1 MANVEIYT
9 KMTCGYCMM
18 AKRLLSRKEVSFT
31 EIPVGGGNREKLEEM
46 MKRSNGGRTVP
57 RYECAGPSRKTRS
70 AVGGVMMRAAVV
82 QMTATADVAHNI
94 ERVSTLIR
102 QAADDGATFIQTP
115 EVTNMIPPTGDELFR
130 LIGDEDDD
138 EMLAALRALT
148 AELGVT
154 LHIGSLALKS
164 EDPERAANR
173 GFLVGPDGDIIARYD
188 KVHMFE
194 ADLGEKGKY
203 REAARYRP
211 GDKAVL
217 ADIAGAK
224 VGMAICYDMRFPSMF
239 RHLAQSGA
247 TILTAPSAFT
257 VPTGKAHWHTLLRAR
272 AIENGCFMLA
282 AAQWGKHGGKDES
295 AMRETYG
302 HSLIV
307 DPWGAVLADAGEGEG
322 VAVADLDFDLV
333 TKARK
338 RIGSLTQGLS
348 VPVVTY

>member
-1 MANVEIYT
+1 
-9 KMTCGYCMM
+9 
-18 AKRLLSRKEVSFT
+18 
-31 EIPVGGGNREKLEEM
+31 
-46 MKRSNGGRTVP
+46 
-57 RYECAGPSRKTRS
+57 
-70 AVGGVMMRAAVV
+70 MRAAVV
-82 QMTATADVAHNI
+82 QTTATADVGHNI
-94 ERVSTLIR
+94 ERAFALIR
-102 QAADDGATFIQTP
+102 QAAEEGATLIQTP

-130 LIGDEDDD
+130 LIRDEAED
-138 EMLAALRALT
+138 ETLTALRTLT

-173 GFLVGPDGDIIARYD
+173 GFLVGPDGAIIARYD

-211 GDKAVL
+211 GDQAVL
-217 ADIAGAK
+217 AAAGGTK
-224 VGMAICYDMRFPSMF
+224 IGMAICYDMRFPGMF
-239 RHLAQSGA
+239 RDLAQAGA

-322 VAVADLDFDLV
+322 IAVADLDLASV
-333 TKARK
+333 AKARK
-338 RIGSLTQGLS
+338 RIGSLTQGRS
-348 VPVVTY
+348 VPVVTN

>member
-1 MANVEIYT
+1 
-9 KMTCGYCMM
+9 
-18 AKRLLSRKEVSFT
+18 
-31 EIPVGGGNREKLEEM
+31 
-46 MKRSNGGRTVP
+46 
-57 RYECAGPSRKTRS
+57 
-70 AVGGVMMRAAVV
+70 MRAAVV
-82 QMTATADVAHNI
+82 QTTATADVGHNI
-94 ERVSTLIR
+94 ERAFALIR
-102 QAADDGATFIQTP
+102 QAAEEGATLIQTP

-130 LIGDEDDD
+130 LIRDEAED
-138 EMLAALRALT
+138 ETLTALRTLT

-173 GFLVGPDGDIIARYD
+173 GFLVGPDGAIIARYD

-211 GDKAVL
+211 GDQAVL
-217 ADIAGAK
+217 AAAGGTK
-224 VGMAICYDMRFPSMF
+224 IGMAICYDMRFPGMF
-239 RHLAQSGA
+239 RDLAQAGA

-322 VAVADLDFDLV
+322 IAVADLDLASV
-333 TKARK
+333 AKARK
-338 RIGSLTQGLS
+338 RIGSLTQGRS
-348 VPVVTY
+348 VPVVTH

>member
-1 MANVEIYT
+1 
-9 KMTCGYCMM
+9 
-18 AKRLLSRKEVSFT
+18 
-31 EIPVGGGNREKLEEM
+31 
-46 MKRSNGGRTVP
+46 
-57 RYECAGPSRKTRS
+57 
-70 AVGGVMMRAAVV
+70 
-82 QMTATADVAHNI
+82 
-94 ERVSTLIR
+94 
-102 QAADDGATFIQTP
+102 
-115 EVTNMIPPTGDELFR
+115 MIPPTGDELFR
-130 LIGDEDDD
+130 LIRDEAED
-138 EMLAALRALT
+138 ETLTALRTLT

-173 GFLVGPDGDIIARYD
+173 GFLVGPDGAIIARYD

-211 GDKAVL
+211 GDQAVL
-217 ADIAGAK
+217 AAAGGTK
-224 VGMAICYDMRFPSMF
+224 IGMAICYDMRFPGMF
-239 RHLAQSGA
+239 RDLAQAGA

-322 VAVADLDFDLV
+322 IAVADLDLASV
-333 TKARK
+333 AKARK
-338 RIGSLTQGLS
+338 RIGSLTQGRS
-348 VPVVTY
+348 VPVVTH